1 MTKLAA
7 YAQQQANQQGGVKKS
22 GEFSSADTSVWA
34 GLLSAPCDIILIRD
48 EKKTVST

>member
-22 GEFSSADTSVWA
+22 GEFSSADTSTL
-34 GLLSAPCDIILIRD
+34 GL
-48 EKKTVST
+48 K